1 MQRKT
6 LIHSFIHSIILSF
19 IHSSRGS
26 LCSPARGGDGCAAVG
41 SPLLAG
47 ARARREPRPDLP
59 RALTRQLKSNEGP
72 NFPNN
77 HKGIFFPAGDQLLH
91 DFVQGEADSNA
102 DSNFHKFFMPRLVTY
117 RRETGDAAWGEDVV
131 TFPL

>member
-1 MQRKT
+1 MDAR
-6 LIHSFIHSIILSF
+6 LSAPLCWLVPG
-19 IHSSRGS
+19 HGGSRGQTS
-26 LCSPARGGDGCAAVG
+26 LG
-41 SPLLAG
+41 
-47 ARARREPRPDLP
+47 
-59 RALTRQLKSNEGP
+59 ALTRQLKGNEGP

-77 HKGIFFPAGDQLLH
+77 HKGMFFPAGDQLLH

-117 RRETGDAAWGEDVV
+117 CRETGDAAWGEDVV